1 MMTRSKANRWAL
13 RVAVLLVAATTS
25 GCSFAPLLNRTS
37 IGRPVVTVA
46 GPSVGPNQT
55 PLDGVLDCYA
65 EQLATSGTPHL
76 RVAVGDVKDYT
87 AKYSIN
93 EGNAISQGGALMV
106 YSALGR
112 FHDSIDLIERYDTQ
126 IAEKELGYTDR
137 RQLGDGALHRSG
149 GPQDP
154 TVPWIPYYGGS
165 ILKSDYYI
173 VGGITELNYN
183 IHSGGAIAEISQ
195 IGPNVSVYR
204 SGVAIDL
211 RIVDTSTLKVMKTV
225 SISKQIVGYQ
235 VAANVFKFFGSDLW
249 NLNVG
254 EKSQEPMQLGV
265 RTALQEGVI
274 ELLAAVT
281 HQDLSACVDKS
292 QYWKFSS
299 QGSVRPASTTESHPK
314 SPDPVAPKP
323 SAPTPEVVPVP
334 PRGQDTSRAPSTP
347 PVRDSVAT
355 SADVAPTPTNMMIV
369 GQFGNSASA
378 DIEIPFDIT
387 VGELSSVGRQ
397 SLQRVIDA
405 QKRER
410 VTVTLVARVGENI
423 TPAQRRTLAEQR
435 ANAVK
440 AALEAQG
447 VSGNRVAV
455 TWMPDPSD
463 SGMVADGPGMQVVG
477 RLTVE
482 RAPVSLPTRGK

>member
-1 MMTRSKANRWAL
+1 MKTRSNAQRWL
-13 RVAVLLVAATTS
+13 IRTAVLLVAAASS
-25 GCSFAPLLNRTS
+25 GCSFAPWLNRTA
-37 IGRPVVTVA
+37 IAKPVVLVA
-46 GPSVGPNQT
+46 GPPVGPNHT
-55 PLDGVLDCYA
+55 PLDGVLDCFS
-65 EQLATSGTPHL
+65 EQLASSGSPHL

-137 RQLGDGALHRSG
+137 RQLGDGSLHHSG

-183 IHSGGAIAEISQ
+183 IHSGGAIAEVSQ

-211 RIVDTSTLKVMKTV
+211 RIVDTSTLKVVKTV

-281 HQDLSACVDKS
+281 HQDLSSCVDKS

-299 QGSVRPASTTESHPK
+299 Q
-314 SPDPVAPKP
+314 P
-323 SAPTPEVVPVP
+323 SAPKAAATKAAEAPILKPAPPEAV
-334 PRGQDTSRAPSTP
+334 AA
-347 PVRDSVAT
+347 PVRPVDVARVAPAAPAREAVV
-355 SADVAPTPTNMMIV
+355 SPVDVAPAPTNMMIV

-387 VGELSSVGRQ
+387 VGELSSAGRQ
-397 SLQRVIDA
+397 SLQRVVES

-410 VTVTLVARVGENI
+410 VTVTLVARVAENI
-423 TPAQRRTLAEQR
+423 TPAQRRSLAEQR
-435 ANAVK
+435 ASAVK
-440 AALEAQG
+440 AALDAEG
-447 VSGNRVAV
+447 VSTARVSV
-455 TWMPDPSD
+455 TWLPDPSD

-482 RAPVSLPTRGK
+482 RAPVTLPNRGK

>member
-1 MMTRSKANRWAL
+1 
-13 RVAVLLVAATTS
+13 V
-25 GCSFAPLLNRTS
+25 
-37 IGRPVVTVA
+37 
-46 GPSVGPNQT
+46 
-55 PLDGVLDCYA
+55 
-65 EQLATSGTPHL
+65 
-76 RVAVGDVKDYT
+76 
-87 AKYSIN
+87 
-93 EGNAISQGGALMV
+93 
-106 YSALGR
+106 
-112 FHDSIDLIERYDTQ
+112 
-126 IAEKELGYTDR
+126 LGYTATPYR
-137 RQLGDGALHRSG
+137 LSTDG
-149 GPQDP
+149 
-154 TVPWIPYYGGS
+154 YGGS

-183 IHSGGAIAEISQ
+183 IHSGGAIAEVSQ

-211 RIVDTSTLKVMKTV
+211 RIVDTSTLRVVKTV

-265 RTALQEGVI
+265 RTALQEGVV

-281 HQDLSACVDKS
+281 HQDLSSCVDKS

-299 QGSVRPASTTESHPK
+299 Q
-314 SPDPVAPKP
+314 P
-323 SAPTPEVVPVP
+323 SATKSAATKAAE
-334 PRGQDTSRAPSTP
+334 APARP
-347 PVRDSVAT
+347 
-355 SADVAPTPTNMMIV
+355 ADVARVQPTAPAREAVVSSGDVAPAPTNMMIV

-387 VGELSSVGRQ
+387 VGELSSAGRQ
-397 SLQRVIDA
+397 SLQRVVES

-410 VTVTLVARVGENI
+410 VTVTLVARVAENI
-423 TPAQRRTLAEQR
+423 TPAQRRSLAEQR
-435 ANAVK
+435 ASAVK
-440 AALEAQG
+440 AALDAEG
-447 VSGNRVAV
+447 VPTARVSV
-455 TWMPDPSD
+455 TWLPDPSD

-482 RAPVSLPTRGK
+482 RAPVTLPNRGK

>member
-1 MMTRSKANRWAL
+1 LVRT
-13 RVAVLLVAATTS
+13 AVLLVAATSS
-25 GCSFAPLLNRTS
+25 GCSFAPWLNRTA
-37 IGRPVVTVA
+37 IAKPVVLVA
-46 GPSVGPNQT
+46 GPPVGPNHT
-55 PLDGVLDCYA
+55 PLDGVLDCFS
-65 EQLATSGTPHL
+65 EQLASTGSPHL

-137 RQLGDGALHRSG
+137 RQLGDGSLHHSG

-183 IHSGGAIAEISQ
+183 IHSGGAIAEVSQ

-211 RIVDTSTLKVMKTV
+211 RIVDTSTLRVVKTV

-265 RTALQEGVI
+265 RTALQEGVV

-281 HQDLSACVDKS
+281 HQDLSSCVDKS

-299 QGSVRPASTTESHPK
+299 Q
-314 SPDPVAPKP
+314 P
-323 SAPTPEVVPVP
+323 SATKSKATKAAETPARP
-334 PRGQDTSRAPSTP
+334 
-347 PVRDSVAT
+347 
-355 SADVAPTPTNMMIV
+355 ADVARVQPTAPAREAVASSGDVAPAPTNMMIV

-387 VGELSSVGRQ
+387 VGELSSAGRQ
-397 SLQRVIDA
+397 SLQRVVES

-410 VTVTLVARVGENI
+410 VTVTLVARVAENI
-423 TPAQRRTLAEQR
+423 TPAQRRSLAEQR
-435 ANAVK
+435 ASAVK
-440 AALEAQG
+440 AALDAEG
-447 VSGNRVAV
+447 VPTARVSV
-455 TWMPDPSD
+455 TWLPDPSD

-482 RAPVSLPTRGK
+482 RAPVTLPNRGK

>member
-1 MMTRSKANRWAL
+1 MTTRSNSHRWL
-13 RVAVLLVAATTS
+13 VRTAVLLVAATSS
-25 GCSFAPLLNRTS
+25 GCSFAPWLNRTA
-37 IGRPVVTVA
+37 IAKPVVLVA
-46 GPSVGPNQT
+46 GPPVGPNHT
-55 PLDGVLDCYA
+55 PLDGVLDCFS
-65 EQLATSGTPHL
+65 EQLASTGSPHL

-137 RQLGDGALHRSG
+137 RQLGDGSLHHSG

-183 IHSGGAIAEISQ
+183 IHSGGAIAEVSQ

-211 RIVDTSTLKVMKTV
+211 RIVDTSTLRVVKTV

-265 RTALQEGVI
+265 RTALQEGVV

-281 HQDLSACVDKS
+281 HQDLSSCVDKS

-299 QGSVRPASTTESHPK
+299 Q
-314 SPDPVAPKP
+314 P
-323 SAPTPEVVPVP
+323 SATKSAATKAAEAPARPVDVARVQPTAPAREAVVSS
-334 PRGQDTSRAPSTP
+334 G
-347 PVRDSVAT
+347 
-355 SADVAPTPTNMMIV
+355 DVAPAPTNMMIV

-387 VGELSSVGRQ
+387 VGELSSAGRQ
-397 SLQRVIDA
+397 SLQRVVES

-410 VTVTLVARVGENI
+410 VTVTLVARVAENI
-423 TPAQRRTLAEQR
+423 TPAQRRSLAEQR
-435 ANAVK
+435 ASAVK
-440 AALEAQG
+440 AALDAEG
-447 VSGNRVAV
+447 VPTARVSV
-455 TWMPDPSD
+455 TWLPDPSD

-482 RAPVSLPTRGK
+482 RAPVTLPNRGK